1 MNDAARDFVK
11 NMGVVALRSDV
22 HLRTV
27 EKTLNAIDLDR
38 QNQASRIAELEDQS
52 IKLKA
57 EADLSSA
64 RAAVSCA
71 LSMALRLSV
80 MPQAKELK
88 ADLHQLR
95 HYALAKG
102 KNAVNK
108 TAKSNWRYVEG
119 ILSECEDIAHSV
131 TCSRVITLEY
141 IYQLYATLGATFEQD
156 VVLTALF
163 GGMSALPADTSALS
177 FSSVAELERALQS
190 YSDSCDT
197 I

>member
-11 NMGVVALRSDV
+11 HMGVVALRSDV
-22 HLRTV
+22 HLRTI
-27 EKTLNAIDLDR
+27 EKTLSAVDSDR

-52 IKLKA
+52 LKLKA
-57 EADLSSA
+57 EANLSSA

-71 LSMALRLSV
+71 LSMALRMSV
-80 MPQAKELK
+80 APQAKELK

-95 HYALAKG
+95 HYVSAKG

-108 TAKSNWRYVEG
+108 TAKSNWRYVDNTLAEF
-119 ILSECEDIAHSV
+119 EDIVSHV
-131 TCSRVITLEY
+131 TCLNVISLDY
-141 IYQLYATLGATFEQD
+141 IYQLYATLSATFEQD

-163 GGMSALPADTSALS
+163 GGLAALTTDTCAFS
-177 FSSVAELERALQS
+177 FSSVAELERAMQS
-190 YSDSCDT
+190 YSDNYEP